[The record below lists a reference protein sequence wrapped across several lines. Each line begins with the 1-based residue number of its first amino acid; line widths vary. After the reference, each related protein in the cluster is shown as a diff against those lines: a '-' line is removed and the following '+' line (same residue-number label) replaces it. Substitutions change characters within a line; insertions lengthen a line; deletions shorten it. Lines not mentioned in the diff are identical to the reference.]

1 MDEYKIV
8 EEKDPV
14 KEKYRARLEAIE
26 NARKADKTARQ
37 ALSRIDLLVG
47 ILMQTRGYVNMD
59 HNIATDIE
67 GYLKDMVAVSKE
79 LVMHM
84 NKKMEGENDD

>member
-26 NARKADKTARQ
+26 NARKADKSARQ

>member
-26 NARKADKTARQ
+26 NARKADKSARQ

-67 GYLKDMVAVSKE
+67 GYLKDMVAISKE

-84 NKKMEGENDD
+84 NKKMEGKNDD